1 MGKFDSL
8 LKTNSSKRKFLY
20 DYTKIYKKGRF
31 ANSVDYDYFE
41 SVYIQ
46 ELLEANKK
54 KKYNKDLITLWGKLD
69 MKSYI
74 DYDLG
79 NTINLYYIEGT
90 KPICANQ
97 LEDYNYMPED
107 ARYMKLLDIK
117 YIKHINL
124 GNVEFNN
131 IYLATYEILDKN
143 NKFRPY
149 ILIFNKD
156 QNIQYF

>member
-54 KKYNKDLITLWGKLD
+54 KKQIKF
-69 MKSYI
+69 
-74 DYDLG
+74 
-79 NTINLYYIEGT
+79 NLEE
-90 KPICANQ
+90 K
-97 LEDYNYMPED
+97 
-107 ARYMKLLDIK
+107 
-117 YIKHINL
+117 
-124 GNVEFNN
+124 VELYGEN
-131 IYLATYEILDKN
+131 
-143 NKFRPY
+143 
-149 ILIFNKD
+149 
-156 QNIQYF
+156 